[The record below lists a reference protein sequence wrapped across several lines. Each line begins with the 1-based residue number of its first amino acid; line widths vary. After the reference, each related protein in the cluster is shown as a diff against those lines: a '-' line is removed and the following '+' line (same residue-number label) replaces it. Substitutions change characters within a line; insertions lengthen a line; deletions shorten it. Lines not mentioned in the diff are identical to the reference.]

1 MSEKKILTTPQ
12 VAEMCGVTT
21 MTVTRWIK
29 EGYFPGV
36 QKGLGLTSPYRIPAD
51 EVEAFIERMSQ
62 GLQEQWLENQRRARE
77 QEAASLASQ
86 PGQPPQ
92 PATLAALAEALQ
104 RIEGRRPKGAFALI
118 VEDDLDAGGIF
129 EFTLQAAG
137 FATSVVK
144 SAHEAFTWLASV
156 VPDVI
161 VLDLHLPDVPGVEV
175 LRRIRANPQLADVP
189 VIVATAHTE
198 MAEEIEDEVELVLI
212 KPVRYNVLQDK
223 AVELA
228 KTQ

>member
-1 MSEKKILTTPQ
+1 MSEKKTLTTPR

-36 QKGLGLTSPYRIPAD
+36 QKGLGKTSPYRIPQD
-51 EVEAFIERMSQ
+51 EVEAFT
-62 GLQEQWLENQRRARE
+62 QR
-77 QEAASLASQ
+77 
-86 PGQPPQ
+86 
-92 PATLAALAEALQ
+92 ATLAALTEMLQ
-104 RIEGRRPKGAFALI
+104 QSEERRPKGAFALI
-118 VEDDLDAGGIF
+118 VEDDADAGGIF

-137 FATSVVK
+137 FATRVVK
-144 SAHEAFTWLASV
+144 SAGEAFTWLASI

-161 VLDLHLPDVPGVEV
+161 VLDLHLPDMPGTEV
-175 LRRIRANPQLADVP
+175 LRRMRANPQLADVP
-189 VIVATAHTE
+189 VIVATAHPE

-223 AVELA
+223 AVELTGA
-228 KTQ
+228 Q